1 MADDGRDDA
10 SGADASRDIAADEA
24 ALEALRVELK
34 RRDDAYELEHDVKSC
49 RELIAADPEWNA
61 LYLRLKAGELALAE
75 RRRKPGGCAF
85 YIPRRRR
92 YCASRAADGCDGFC
106 SLHAPQLGENPSAPR
121 LASCAP
127 AGDAPHDHP
136 DDGESNPDGRGG
148 ARTQQTTSRKTNIH
162 RRMKKM
168 TNPLAAPHRE
178 PPPPPDWSSVFADP
192 TLPTLCDVGCAKGR
206 FLQRAAGADADL
218 FEARHGRRNLLGLE
232 IYPPLVAEANAW
244 RDTHAKGG
252 GAAGHVGWDGREARP
267 IDNLHFIACNANVS
281 LDRLRVPNLDA
292 VSVLFPDPWSR
303 KKHASRR
310 VVTPQFVDTLAK
322 LLPSGGT
329 AYCCSDVRPLAA
341 EMQALF
347 LANEAFEL
355 CEETFRRCGE
365 WFPDAVAR
373 DEDAEGRAG
382 DGADGGADGGTE
394 SKSGDGATFEHVFPA
409 HRYEWQSQVEPSRAE
424 GDEREAAAAEDDDAG
439 TNDGDGERAEDDAF
453 ARGTEPAR
461 WLATNPY
468 TVPTERDLVCES
480 KWRPVYRFVARR
492 KA

>member
-1 MADDGRDDA
+1 MVDDGRDDA
-10 SGADASRDIAADEA
+10 SGADASRDTAADEA

-34 RRDDAYELEHDVKSC
+34 RRDDAYELEHGVKSC
-49 RELIAADPEWNA
+49 RELIAADAEWDA

-121 LASCAP
+121 LASSDP
-127 AGDAPHDHP
+127 VDDAARDHP
-136 DDGESNPDGRGG
+136 REGESNPDGRRG

-192 TLPTLCDVGCAKGR
+192 ALPTLCDVGCAKGR

-310 VVTPQFVDTLAK
+310 VVTPQFVDTLAR
-322 LLPSGGT
+322 LLPPGGT

-341 EMQALF
+341 EMQAIF

-365 WFPDAVAR
+365 WFPVAR
-373 DEDAEGRAG
+373 RDEGAE
-382 DGADGGADGGTE
+382 GGADVRARGEGAEGGADVRARGE
-394 SKSGDGATFEHVFPA
+394 GADRGADVVAEPKSFEHVFPA
-409 HRYEWQSQVEPSRAE
+409 HRYEWQSQVEPD
-424 GDEREAAAAEDDDAG
+424 GDEDEGRE
-439 TNDGDGERAEDDAF
+439 EDDAF
-453 ARGTEPAR
+453 ARGTAPAR
-461 WLATNPY
+461 WLASNPY

-492 KA
+492 RA